1 MIYFIILSTLSVTYI
16 FAGLH
21 KFFNKT
27 NRQTYIKN
35 QWYQTLET
43 ERLFFWINDFLPA

>member
-21 KFFNKT
+21 NFFNKT

-43 ERLFFWINDFLPA
+43 GEIVFLDK

>member
-21 KFFNKT
+21 NFFNKT
-27 NRQTYIKN
+27 NRQTYMKN
-35 QWYQTLET
+35 QTLET
-43 ERLFFWINDFLPA
+43 GEIVFLDK